1 MARTIRLV
9 LLLQMAWATGF
20 SQSLSLSRLGDA
32 FQRTNL
38 DVRWEAHT
46 NALPRTVWIYRLL
59 PKTFPPA
66 AISNLAMEC
75 GFTEKDKKKSTAD
88 QAIYKDADKFPSK
101 QLNVSRGSIFYNAV
115 SHYGPKNL
123 ATNVPEMSQ
132 MPLLTTNFLSRFG
145 VDLSDIEKN
154 ADGAPNFHY
163 WEPFKE
169 YFMPDGIVTNI
180 EFRAVS
186 FSRAVDGATI
196 IGAGTAG
203 DGEIYFGPN
212 GKPAHV
218 DLSWRDLQRVK
229 SCPTVTPETIIQRIR
244 YGRAVQGG
252 IPMNLPSIDW
262 ATVKSLTV
270 KKADL
275 CYYAGDRLAPS
286 PWLMPLL
293 SLWTTVDT
301 GNGNVDVEIDCPIID
316 ETKP

>member
-1 MARTIRLV
+1 MARAIRLV

>member
-1 MARTIRLV
+1 MARAILLV

-20 SQSLSLSRLGDA
+20 PQSLSLSRLGDA

-38 DVRWEAHT
+38 DVRWEAPT

-66 AISNLAMEC
+66 AVSNLAMEC
-75 GFTEKDKKKSTAD
+75 GFTEKDRKISTAD
-88 QAIYKDADKFPSK
+88 QTIYKDADKFPSK
-101 QLNVSRGSIFYNAV
+101 QLIVSRGSIFYNAV

-123 ATNVPEMSQ
+123 ATNVPEMAQ
-132 MPLLTTNFLSRFG
+132 MPSLTTNFLLQFG
-145 VDLSDIEKN
+145 VELSDIEKN

-186 FSRAVDGATI
+186 FSRAVDGATV

-212 GKPAHV
+212 GKPAHA

-229 SCPTVTPETIIQRIR
+229 SCPTVTPETIVQRIR

-252 IPMNLPSIDW
+252 IPMNLPPIDW

-286 PWLMPLL
+286 AWLMPLL

-301 GNGNVDVEIDCPIID
+301 GNGNIDVEIDCPIID